1 MSTAKTWETSSQS
14 SEDTEALAEKLAPF
28 LRGGETIELQS
39 DLGGGKTTFVRGLVK
54 GLGSDEH
61 VSSPTF
67 MISKEYASP
76 RFRIVHFDF
85 YRLQT
90 AGDIREALREAALDV
105 QTICLVEWGDIVEDV
120 LPDNRMII
128 RIDRAPADENLRKIS
143 VTSENTALLEGL
155 AS

>member
-1 MSTAKTWETSSQS
+1 MSTDKIWEISSQS
-14 SEDTEALAEKLAPF
+14 SEETEAIAAKLAPL

-54 GLGSDEH
+54 ALGSSAH

-67 MISKEYASP
+67 MISKEYEAP

-85 YRLQT
+85 YRLLA
-90 AGDIREALREAALDV
+90 AGDVSEALREASLDDGTV
-105 QTICLVEWGDIVEDV
+105 CLVEWGDIVDDV
-120 LPDNRMII
+120 LPADRIIVGIERTADNEDGRVI
-128 RIDRAPADENLRKIS
+128 KIS
-143 VTSENTALLEGL
+143 SPDSVLMEGL